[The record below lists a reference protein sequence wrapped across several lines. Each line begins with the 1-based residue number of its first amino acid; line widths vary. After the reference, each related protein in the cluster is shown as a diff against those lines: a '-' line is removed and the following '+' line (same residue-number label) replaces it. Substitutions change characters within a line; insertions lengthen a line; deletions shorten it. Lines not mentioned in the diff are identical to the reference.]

1 MNSLAGA
8 LLVAALAL
16 HGAADA
22 QPDEIGAAAYE
33 LPVERYGHFAA
44 GRPHEYARLTARTA
58 GGDTLSLTLGAEEV
72 FEDVRP
78 RLIRLAPDAPRQVLT
93 IVSHRATGA
102 RLAVFGVV
110 NGQLALLAQ
119 SDAIGTPMRW
129 LNPVGVADLD
139 GDGLAE
145 IAAVV
150 TPHIGGTLKV
160 WRLEGTRLVEVAALQ
175 DFSNHAYGT
184 AELGLSLAMPVGGR
198 MRLVVPDA
206 ARGALRVVG
215 MEDGRLVEVARCP
228 LQAPLAGPL
237 VRLSGSTLA
246 IERPGGRELVVPA
259 DCPPPR

>member
-110 NGQLALLAQ
+110 NGRLALLAQ

-150 TPHIGGTLKV
+150 TPHLGGSIARLAPRRQLAGRSGLAAWILEPRVRIG
-160 WRLEGTRLVEVAALQ
+160 RTRLSTVLPGA
-175 DFSNHAYGT
+175 
-184 AELGLSLAMPVGGR
+184 GR
-198 MRLVVPDA
+198 TSWWYRTR
-206 ARGALRVVG
+206 RGASCESLRC
-215 MEDGRLVEVARCP
+215 R
-228 LQAPLAGPL
+228 
-237 VRLSGSTLA
+237 A
-246 IERPGGRELVVPA
+246 IAWSRAHAANCR
-259 DCPPPR
+259 RR